1 MMMNSIT
8 APATP
13 AVRLIS
19 TDEELELVGGLEV
32 MVRARV
38 DKEIPS
44 AKCEKRS
51 NNNWYT
57 LNS

>member
-44 AKCEKRS
+44 AKCERGV
-51 NNNWYT
+51 
-57 LNS
+57 